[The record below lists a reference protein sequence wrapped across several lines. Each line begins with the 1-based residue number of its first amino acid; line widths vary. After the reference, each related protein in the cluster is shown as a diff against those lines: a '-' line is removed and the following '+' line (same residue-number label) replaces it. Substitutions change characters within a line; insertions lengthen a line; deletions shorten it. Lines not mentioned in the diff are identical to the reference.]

1 MCRAGGAIQLT
12 LQSAAFSAQ
21 DDSGGAMRRWVLPGF
36 AVLGLIVL
44 VGILVL
50 VGVHL
55 AKQNITPE
63 AKLPLLTIVGV
74 IALFTSLAL
83 VAFGFAAVDLTDRTQ
98 ALALPEGSIRA
109 AIALCLVVL
118 FAIISVSLYS
128 GLAEGP
134 IRYLAGLTKDQS
146 DAFTRDTVRVQIITT
161 LPVGTAD
168 DTTYTVY
175 YRQSPSRASEDF
187 AKQLLVMIGTLVTAV
202 ASFYFGTK
210 AGHTAPAPETRGP
223 PVLASVDPNTLA
235 LGATTDLELTGS
247 NLLPVT
253 QVSLVQGANKL
264 TATDVMSSDSAISC
278 KVKVPTG
285 TPAGKWDVLVTDAS
299 GRTARLGG
307 AVTL

>member
-1 MCRAGGAIQLT
+1 MANTKKWL
-12 LQSAAFSAQ
+12 
-21 DDSGGAMRRWVLPGF
+21 LPG
-36 AVLGLIVL
+36 AAIVGLIVL
-44 VGILVL
+44 VGLLVL
-50 VGVHL
+50 GGVHL

-74 IALFTSLAL
+74 IVLFIALAL
-83 VAFGFAAVDLTDRTQ
+83 VAIGFAALDLTDRSQ

-134 IRYLAGLTKDQS
+134 IRFLAGLTKVQS
-146 DAFTRDTVRVQIITT
+146 EAFVRDTVRVQIITT
-161 LPVGTAD
+161 QMTATEG

-210 AGHTAPAPETRGP
+210 ATTSAAPTENRGP
-223 PVLASVDPNTLA
+223 PVLASVDPNTLPLNA
-235 LGATTDLELTGS
+235 LSDLDLTGS

-253 QVSLVQGANKL
+253 HVSLVKGPDKL
-264 TATDVMSSDSAISC
+264 NASDVMSSDSAVSC
-278 KVKVPTG
+278 KVKVPAG
-285 TPAGKWDVLVTDAS
+285 ASQGKWDVLVSDAS

-307 AVTL
+307 VITI

>member
-1 MCRAGGAIQLT
+1 MAGNT
-12 LQSAAFSAQ
+12 K
-21 DDSGGAMRRWVLPGF
+21 RWVMPII
-36 AVLGLIVL
+36 AIAGLVVL
-44 VGILVL
+44 VGLLVL
-50 VGVHL
+50 GGVYL
-55 AKQNITPE
+55 ANQNITPE

-74 IALFTSLAL
+74 IALFVALAF
-83 VAFGFAAVDLTDRTQ
+83 VAFGFAGLDLTDRTQ

-134 IRYLAGLTKDQS
+134 IRFLAGLSKEQS

-161 LPVGTAD
+161 QMVGTAK

-175 YRQSPSRASEDF
+175 YRQSASRASEDF

-210 AGHTAPAPETRGP
+210 AAPNTAAPESRAP

-235 LGATTDLELTGS
+235 QGAITDLDLTGS

-253 QVSLVQGANKL
+253 HVSLVQGTSKL
-264 TATDVMSSDSAISC
+264 SATDVMSSDSAVSC
-278 KVKVPTG
+278 SVKVPAG
-285 TPAGKWDVLVTDAS
+285 TSPGKWDVLVTDAS